1 MAQQQLQ
8 QDEEEEERQQWIEQR
23 EMLLRQRWLENIT
36 NNTSGQQLNNY
47 QRQEQNNS
55 PPPSP
60 LPLSPPHSRPPSPVP
75 QLPRIQNNLPKGRA
89 PYQEPTGR
97 HSLRPMILQ
106 CPYCQALHFNDE
118 KLSRSTLNEPRF
130 GMCCLTGQIQLPAFP
145 AAPQDL
151 RNLFD
156 GTDIHSLEFKTNIWQ
171 YNATFAFTS
180 LGVKVDHTVTA
191 GSGSYSFRISGGLHH
206 LSGALLPLPNQAPV
220 FAQLYI
226 YDPLEQQAHRQQNNQ
241 NLNPAVVA
249 IIQGVLNQSHPY
261 IALYKQAYQVMR
273 EKPAEEQQ
281 TVAIWL

>member
-1 MAQQQLQ
+1 M
-8 QDEEEEERQQWIEQR
+8 
-23 EMLLRQRWLENIT
+23 T
-36 NNTSGQQLNNY
+36 
-47 QRQEQNNS
+47 
-55 PPPSP
+55 
-60 LPLSPPHSRPPSPVP
+60 
-75 QLPRIQNNLPKGRA
+75 
-89 PYQEPTGR
+89 
-97 HSLRPMILQ
+97 LQ
-106 CPYCQALHFNDE
+106 CPYCHALHFDDE
-118 KLSRSTLNEPRF
+118 KLSRSTRTELKF
-130 GMCCLTGQIQLPAFP
+130 GTCCLTGQIQLPAFP
-145 AAPQDL
+145 PAPRDL

-156 GTDIHSLEFKTNIWQ
+156 GTDIHSLEFKTHIRQ

-191 GSGSYSFRISGGLHH
+191 GSGPYSFRISGGLHH

-281 TVAIWL
+281 TVAIQLQAE